1 MLKKISN
8 GCNYLVQRWLPDPYV
23 FALLLTALVFFL
35 GIFINHES
43 PLGMIVHWGDGFWG
57 FLGFS
62 MQMVLV
68 VVLGNCLANAPI
80 FRKLLQNLAGI
91 PKTPKQA
98 VAFCTL
104 ISGIAYL
111 IQWGFGLVVGAIFA
125 KELAKRVK
133 GVDYRLLVASAY
145 SAYIITLTTN
155 SIILKAASNP
165 DDLVK
170 VTSGVVTSIIPVT
183 QTAYYAPT
191 FAALILILAGLILI
205 NARMHPAPEDTF
217 CIDPAIIERE
227 EAAEAAAAQADANLD
242 RSQMTAA
249 EKMENSRVISLIT
262 AVVGGI
268 YVVWYFVQ
276 NGFNLSIDILNMI
289 LLFLGILLHRTPMAY
304 IKAMG
309 SALKSSAGIVLQFP
323 FYAGIMGMMTGVNP
337 EGISLAGTISGA
349 IAAVSTQT
357 TFPIFT
363 FLSAALVNMAV
374 PSAGGQWAVQA
385 PVMFPAAQALGVS
398 NALTTTAIAWGDS
411 WTNLIQ
417 PFWALP
423 VLGIANLKVRD
434 IMGYCVVAWLYSGIV
449 IIVSLLAWTFLFV

>member
-1 MLKKISN
+1 
-8 GCNYLVQRWLPDPYV
+8 
-23 FALLLTALVFFL
+23 
-35 GIFINHES
+35 
-43 PLGMIVHWGDGFWG
+43 
-57 FLGFS
+57 
-62 MQMVLV
+62 
-68 VVLGNCLANAPI
+68 
-80 FRKLLQNLAGI
+80 
-91 PKTPKQA
+91 
-98 VAFCTL
+98 
-104 ISGIAYL
+104 
-111 IQWGFGLVVGAIFA
+111 
-125 KELAKRVK
+125 
-133 GVDYRLLVASAY
+133 
-145 SAYIITLTTN
+145 
-155 SIILKAASNP
+155 
-165 DDLVK
+165 
-170 VTSGVVTSIIPVT
+170 
-183 QTAYYAPT
+183 
-191 FAALILILAGLILI
+191 
-205 NARMHPAPEDTF
+205 
-217 CIDPAIIERE
+217 
-227 EAAEAAAAQADANLD
+227 
-242 RSQMTAA
+242 MTAE

-309 SALKSSAGIVLQFP
+309 NALKSSAGIVLQFP
-323 FYAGIMGMMTGVNP
+323 FYAGIMMTGVNP

-449 IIVSLLAWTFLFV
+449 IIISLLAWTFLFV

>member
-1 MLKKISN
+1 MLKKISA
-8 GCNYLVQRWLPDPYV
+8 GCNKLVQRYLPDPFI
-23 FALLLTALVFFL
+23 FALILTAVVFVL
-35 GIFINHES
+35 GIFINHET
-43 PLGMIVHWGDGFWG
+43 PLAMVLHWGDGFWG

-68 VVLGNCLANAPI
+68 VVLGNCLATAP
-80 FRKLLQNLAGI
+80 FFKKLLQTLANV
-91 PKTPKQA
+91 PKNPKQA

-111 IQWGFGLVVGAIFA
+111 IQWGFGLVIGALFA
-125 KELAKRVK
+125 KELAKRVR

-145 SAYIITLTTN
+145 VPYILTLTTN

-165 DDLVK
+165 EDLLK
-170 VTSGVVTSIIPVT
+170 VTSGVVDAVIPIT
-183 QTAYYAPT
+183 QTAYFAPT
-191 FAALILILAGLILI
+191 LVALLLMLVGLIFI

-217 CIDPAIIERE
+217 CIDPAIIQRE
-227 EAAEAAAAQADANLD
+227 EEAEAAEAAAMAALD
-242 RSQMTAA
+242 RKSMTPA
-249 EKMENSRVISLIT
+249 EKLENSRIIT
-262 AVVGGI
+262 LLTFVLGAVYIV
-268 YVVWYFVQ
+268 YYFAT
-276 NGFNLSIDILNMI
+276 NGFNLTIDMMNLI
-289 LLFLGILLHRTPMAY
+289 LLFLGILLHHTPMAY
-304 IKAMG
+304 IKALG
-309 SALKSSAGIVLQFP
+309 NAIKSAAGIILQFP

-337 EGISLAGTISGA
+337 MGLSLAGTISGA
-349 IAAVSTQT
+349 IVSVASQS

-385 PVMFPAAQALGVS
+385 PVMFPAAQAIGVS

-423 VLGIANLKVRD
+423 VLGIAGLKVRD
-434 IMGYCVVAWLYSGIV
+434 IMGYCVVAWLFTGIL
-449 IIVSLLAWTFLFV
+449 IVLSLLAWTFLF

>member
-23 FALLLTALVFFL
+23 FALLLTALVVFL
-35 GIFINHES
+35 GIPVNHET
-43 PLGMIVHWGDGFWG
+43 PPGMVVHWGNGFWG

-68 VVLGNCLANAPI
+68 VVLGNCLANAPV
-80 FRKLLQNLAGI
+80 FRRLLQNLAGI
-91 PKTPKQA
+91 PRTPRQA

-165 DDLVK
+165 DDLLK

-183 QTAYYAPT
+183 QTAYYTPT
-191 FAALILILAGLILI
+191 FIALIAILAGLIFI

-217 CIDPAIIERE
+217 SIDPAIIERE
-227 EAAEAAAAQADANLD
+227 EAAAAQAEENLD
-242 RSQMTAA
+242 RSRMTAA
-249 EKMENSRVISLIT
+249 ERMENSRLISVIT
-262 AVVGGI
+262 AAAGGV
-268 YVVWYFVQ
+268 YVVWYFVT

-309 SALKSSAGIVLQFP
+309 GALRSAAGIVLQFP
-323 FYAGIMGMMTGVNP
+323 FYAGIMGMMTGANAA
-337 EGISLAGTISGA
+337 GISLAGTISGA
-349 IAAVSTQT
+349 IAAVSTET
-357 TFPIFT
+357 TLPIFT

-398 NALTTTAIAWGDS
+398 NALTTTAIAWTDS

-434 IMGYCVVAWLYSGIV
+434 IMGYCVVAWLYSGVV
-449 IIVSLLAWTFLFV
+449 IILSLLVWTLVFV